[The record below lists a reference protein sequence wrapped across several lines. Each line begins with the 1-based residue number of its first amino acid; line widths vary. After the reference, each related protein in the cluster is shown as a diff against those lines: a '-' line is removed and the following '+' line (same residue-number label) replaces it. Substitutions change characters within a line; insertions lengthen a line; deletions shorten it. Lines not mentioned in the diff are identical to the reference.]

1 MEGDKLN
8 NENVRIH
15 FNFKADGTYEQIMP
29 AWEEKNYG
37 KYTVSGDLITFEL
50 TSLDWLWDRNNGY
63 DNVYDQYGC
72 FWNPDRYDEN
82 RTRYPVLSLN
92 SAKSGQIEHAPA
104 PSSHSIK
111 MAISCL
117 KQYPESLFLAIV
129 SYFTK
134 TRGSSQ

>member
-1 MEGDKLN
+1 MYMTSTDASGILINMTRTGLN
-8 NENVRIH
+8 I
-15 FNFKADGTYEQIMP
+15 
-29 AWEEKNYG
+29 
-37 KYTVSGDLITFEL
+37 LI
-50 TSLDWLWDRNNGY
+50 
-63 DNVYDQYGC
+63 
-72 FWNPDRYDEN
+72 
-82 RTRYPVLSLN
+82 LSLN